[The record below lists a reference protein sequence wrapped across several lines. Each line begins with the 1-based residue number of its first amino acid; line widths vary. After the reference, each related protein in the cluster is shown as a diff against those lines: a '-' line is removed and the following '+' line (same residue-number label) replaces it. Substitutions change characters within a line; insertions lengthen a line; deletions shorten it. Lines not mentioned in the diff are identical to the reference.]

1 MTAPGDPEGSERRP
15 DSGQGTGSGTAENT
29 EQSAGRETRE
39 REQTSGGESPKRER
53 TTGAPSARADDVE
66 ARREGT
72 DVRQLSLP
80 LETLAVLNWLGD
92 SGLGGA
98 EDRLNTVLDDD
109 LTVQTEQVKIGYA
122 EQETVSA
129 QFGADEVAGA
139 RVLLSK
145 PLVGNV
151 LVVFPMESANKAA
164 ALMLQRAV
172 EDLSSVST
180 EMGRDAL
187 TELCN
192 MMANGFVDEW
202 ATLFETTIDTG
213 SPVSVQA
220 PERTLVRRILKQYE
234 LGLYITSRLT
244 IPEYDL
250 EGTVYVFPGR
260 PEFVSKMSRVGLGV
274 IE

>member
-1 MTAPGDPEGSERRP
+1 MTPEN
-15 DSGQGTGSGTAENT
+15 D
-29 EQSAGRETRE
+29 SAGQDSAE
-39 REQTSGGESPKRER
+39 RDSENGTP
-53 TTGAPSARADDVE
+53 PADDRLTV
-66 ARREGT
+66 
-72 DVRQLSLP
+72 P

-92 SGLGGA
+92 TAISGV
-98 EDRLNTVLDDD
+98 ESRINDVVDDD
-109 LTVQTEQVKIGYA
+109 LTVTTEQVKIGYA
-122 EQETVSA
+122 DTQTLDS
-129 QFGADEVAGA
+129 QFHTDQRAGA

-151 LVVFPMESANKAA
+151 LVTFPMDSANKAA

-213 SPVSVQA
+213 SPVAVQD
-220 PERTLVRRILKQYE
+220 PERTLVARILKQYE
-234 LGLYITSRLT
+234 VGLFIRSRLRIPQHGIDAT
-244 IPEYDL
+244 IYM
-250 EGTVYVFPGR
+250 FPGKE
-260 PEFVSKMSRVGLGV
+260 EFVTKISAVGLDV

>member
-1 MTAPGDPEGSERRP
+1 MTAPGDPETDPASRERANETRDTRGGPGSGSETAPASAEADGGRVRR
-15 DSGQGTGSGTAENT
+15 Q
-29 EQSAGRETRE
+29 ETD
-39 REQTSGGESPKRER
+39 P
-53 TTGAPSARADDVE
+53 
-66 ARREGT
+66 RR
-72 DVRQLSLP
+72 LSLS

-92 SGLGGA
+92 SGLDGVQ
-98 EDRLNTVLDDD
+98 DRLNTVLDDD

-122 EQETVSA
+122 EQGTVSA
-129 QFGADEVAGA
+129 QFDADEVAGA

-234 LGLYITSRLT
+234 LGLHITSRLV

-250 EGTVYVFPGR
+250 EGVVYVFPGK
-260 PEFVSKMSRVGLGV
+260 PEFVSKISQVGLEV

>member
-1 MTAPGDPEGSERRP
+1 MTPEN
-15 DSGQGTGSGTAENT
+15 DAAGQE
-29 EQSAGRETRE
+29 GRESDGE
-39 REQTSGGESPKRER
+39 NGGDGSNPVP
-53 TTGAPSARADDVE
+53 TAATDDRLTV
-66 ARREGT
+66 
-72 DVRQLSLP
+72 P

-92 SGLGGA
+92 TAISGV
-98 EDRLNTVLDDD
+98 ESRINDVVDDD
-109 LTVQTEQVKIGYA
+109 LTVTTEQVKIGYA
-122 EQETVSA
+122 DTRTLDS
-129 QFGADEVAGA
+129 QFHTDQRAGA

-151 LVVFPMESANKAA
+151 LVTFPMESANKAA

-213 SPVSVQA
+213 SPVAVQD
-220 PERTLVRRILKQYE
+220 PERTLVARILKQYE
-234 LGLYITSRLT
+234 VGLFIRSRLRIPQHGIDAT
-244 IPEYDL
+244 IYM
-250 EGTVYVFPGR
+250 FPGKE
-260 PEFVSKMSRVGLGV
+260 EFVTKLSEVGLGV

>member
-1 MTAPGDPEGSERRP
+1 VTPENEAGGRN
-15 DSGQGTGSGTAENT
+15 TGEA
-29 EQSAGRETRE
+29 E
-39 REQTSGGESPKRER
+39 REDPNPTPAGDG
-53 TTGAPSARADDVE
+53 DD
-66 ARREGT
+66 R
-72 DVRQLSLP
+72 LSVP

-92 SGLGGA
+92 TAISGV
-98 EDRLNTVLDDD
+98 ESRINDVLDDD
-109 LTVQTEQVKIGYA
+109 LTVTTEQVKIGYA
-122 EQETVSA
+122 ERETLAS
-129 QFGADEVAGA
+129 QFHTDQRAGA
-139 RVLLSK
+139 RVLLSN

-151 LVVFPMESANKAA
+151 LVTFPMESANKAA

-213 SPVSVQA
+213 SPVAVQD
-220 PERTLVRRILKQYE
+220 PERTLVAHILKQYE
-234 LGLYITSRLT
+234 VGLFIRSRLRIPQHGIDAT
-244 IPEYDL
+244 IYM
-250 EGTVYVFPGR
+250 FPGKE
-260 PEFVSKMSRVGLGV
+260 EFVTKISAVGLSV